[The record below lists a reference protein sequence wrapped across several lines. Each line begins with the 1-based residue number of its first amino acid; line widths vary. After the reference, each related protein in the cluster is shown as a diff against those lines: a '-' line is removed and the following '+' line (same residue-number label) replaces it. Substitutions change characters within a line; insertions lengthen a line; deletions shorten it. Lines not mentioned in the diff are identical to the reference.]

1 MDRGGTERMSDIET
15 APFRRLEQLIE
26 RELDVAANGDLD
38 ALDTAVMETEQYM
51 RTLPSPAPAAAQP
64 SVERIKALRS
74 RLTIEVTRLR
84 GEIEHSRNSM
94 RTARKI
100 SRTYSQGPDGVYSTT
115 V

>member
-1 MDRGGTERMSDIET
+1 MSALET

-26 RELDVAANGDLD
+26 HELELAANGDLD
-38 ALDTAVMETEQYM
+38 GLDKAVTHTEQYM

-64 SVERIKALRS
+64 NVARIQALRS
-74 RLTIEVTRLR
+74 RLTIEVMRIR
-84 GEIEHSRNSM
+84 GDLEVSRKAL

-100 SRTYSQGPDGVYSTT
+100 SRTYSQGPDGVYSTR